1 MQIVLRTLKT
11 LILITLS
18 ILSYSCKENN
28 KSKSL
33 KNNENLLHI
42 KSKEGEQWNVL
53 GVKIVGKI
61 LSTQTN
67 NKYSVI
73 ISETPPNQGPP
84 LHVHKNE
91 DELFYILKGNYLF
104 HFGNKKIKAK
114 QGDFIKLPRGIPH
127 RFVNTDTAVGI
138 TMNTITP
145 GGFENFFNEI
155 SKESEADKL
164 TKYKIDSIANQYG
177 VSFVK
182 K

>member
-1 MQIVLRTLKT
+1 MQIVLRNLKI

-18 ILSYSCKENN
+18 IFSYGCKEN
-28 KSKSL
+28 SQ
-33 KNNENLLHI
+33 KNNETSKNLLHV
-42 KSKEGEQWNVL
+42 KSDEGKKWNVL

-84 LHVHKNE
+84 LHVHKHE
-91 DELFYILKGNYLF
+91 DELFYILKGNYVF

-127 RFVNTDTAVGI
+127 RFVNTDSIVGL

-145 GGFENFFNEI
+145 GGFENFFSEI
-155 SKESEADKL
+155 SKESEANRL
-164 TKYKIDSIANQYG
+164 TKHKIDSIANKYG

>member
-1 MQIVLRTLKT
+1 MKIVLRSVTLLT
-11 LILITLS
+11 LITLS
-18 ILSYSCKENN
+18 IFSYSCK
-28 KSKSL
+28 
-33 KNNENLLHI
+33 KNNSKQNNETSKELLHV
-42 KSKEGEQWNVL
+42 KSEEGKKWNVL

-67 NKYSVI
+67 NEYSVI
-73 ISETPPNQGPP
+73 ISETQPNQGPP

-91 DELFYILKGNYLF
+91 DELFYVLKGNYVF

-114 QGDFIKLPRGIPH
+114 QGDFIKLPRGVPH
-127 RFVNTDTAVGI
+127 RFVNTDSIVGI

-145 GGFENFFNEI
+145 GGFENFFDEI
-155 SKESEADKL
+155 SKESKANKL
-164 TKYKIDSIANQYG
+164 TKNKIDSLANKYG